1 MPALIPPMLLD
12 GLPCW
17 TPRLLWGPPFN
28 FWGGVGEGRGLVW
41 VISAKISLATNWFR
55 GEKIIARKHLGK
67 KYPTLKKK
75 SYTFA
80 CQRKI
85 YHQRF
90 GKIIFTQTKS
100 SYPPHKSNNRLL
112 IQLSV
117 VAPHQC
123 GRLARRNV
131 WRRGARKDGC
141 ISRLEFIPDAL
152 SANGSY
158 CTLKHSLFFLTEI
171 KVTTS
176 ILVAV

>member
-1 MPALIPPMLLD
+1 MGDFRKNILSYKLISR
-12 GLPCW
+12 GKNYCKE
-17 TPRLLWGPPFN
+17 TP
-28 FWGGVGEGRGLVW
+28 
-41 VISAKISLATNWFR
+41 
-55 GEKIIARKHLGK
+55 GEKIS
-67 KYPTLKKK
+67 YTEKKK